1 MASVN
6 TVFSLGFRSPE
17 NHKKSIWNRAA
28 SSKTRWR
35 APILSRSFTILCELK
50 PGPSPSNPGGDD
62 FVTRVLK
69 ENPSQVEPRYRVNGK
84 LYNPKEREELSKGGE
99 ATRGAFEFIKR
110 KTENEKEKE
119 RGEVVNESVYL
130 SDILREYKGKLY
142 VPEQV
147 FGQELSEEEEF
158 EKSVKELPKM
168 SLEDFRKAMEN
179 DKVKLLTSKEE
190 ASGVSYS
197 GGYRDFIV
205 DLKEIPGVKSLQR
218 TKWSMRLGVGEAQ
231 ALLKEYS
238 GPQYEVESN
247 MMTSW
252 VGKVTDFPNP
262 VASSISSRVMVELGM
277 VSAVIAAAAAVVGG
291 FLASAVFAV
300 TSFAF
305 VTTVYVVWPI
315 VKPFLK
321 LFIGVFVGAIERS
334 WEYIADVL
342 ADGGIFSRI
351 SDFYTFGGMSS
362 SVEMLKPILL
372 VVMTM
377 VLLVRFTLSRRPKNF
392 RKWDLW
398 QGIAFSQSKAE
409 ARVDGST
416 GVKFG
421 DVAGIDEAVDELQEL
436 VKYLKN
442 PDLFDKMGIK
452 PPHGVLLEGP
462 PGCGKTLVAKA
473 IAGEAG
479 VPFYQMA
486 GSEFVEVL
494 VGVGSARIRDLFK
507 RAKVNKPS
515 VIFID
520 EIDALATRR
529 QGIFKENSDQSY
541 NAATQERE
549 TTLNQLL
556 IELDG
561 FDTGKGVIFLG
572 ATNRRDLLD
581 PALLRPGRFDRKIR
595 IRPPNAKGR
604 LDILKI
610 HASKVKMSDSVD
622 LSSYA
627 SNLPGWSGAK
637 LAQLVQEAALVAVR
651 KTHSSILQSD
661 MDDAVDR
668 LTVGPT
674 RIGLELGHEGQ
685 CRRATTE
692 VGVAITS
699 HLLLRYE
706 DAKIER
712 CDRISIIPRG
722 QTLSQ
727 VVFHRLDDESYMF
740 GRRPQL
746 LHRLQVLLG
755 ARAAEEVIYGS
766 DTSKASV
773 DYLSD
778 ASWLARKILTIWN
791 LENPMVIH
799 GEPPPWRK
807 RAQFV
812 GPRLDFEGSLYD
824 DYDLVEPPI
833 NFNMDDEVA
842 ERSEELI
849 SQMYNKTVAL
859 LKQNQTALLK
869 TVKVLLN
876 QKEIS
881 GEAIDFILDHYPP
894 ETRLDSLLQEQNPG
908 SLPFVPEH
916 LRRESDEFVL
926 VNHSTDVNASADT
939 NSIRGS
945 FFERSISLVLL
956 LWCFLFLVYCK
967 LGYSHNHGDN
977 YTDGSLSKVLNS
989 TRSRDSSVSP
999 QTTGKE
1005 NNYCLLREG
1014 QLQDVYE
1021 HVLSNNALLIC
1032 KVVQLQD
1039 GRGKHKPLDRVENKS
1054 LTLNGSGVPSQLS
1067 NATHYRLEPDGT
1079 GYNYASAMKGA
1090 KVVDQNKEA
1099 KGASN
1104 VLGKDHDKYLRNP
1117 CSVSNKYVVIELAE
1131 ETLVDTVRVANFEH
1145 YSSNLKEFS
1154 LSGSLSYPTD
1164 TWTHA
1169 GRFVAANAKQVQT
1182 FRLQEPKWL
1191 RYLKLSLISH
1201 YGSEFY
1207 CTLSV
1212 VEVFGIDAL
1221 EQMVEDLF
1229 VGSETLPSKPA
1240 LLELNHEEKTA
1251 DERQDGEVKS
1261 NATDQIGK
1269 ETDGQKK
1276 KDVVVKTINIVG
1288 DKKYEVRE
1296 KHNVL
1301 KLLMQKVKL
1310 IEMNLS
1316 VVEDSVKTM
1325 NDKEREVSL
1334 EMKRTLML
1342 VERSKAEIKEITEWK
1357 EKMDKELRD
1366 LELWKTLVVSRVES
1380 LARGNNALRL
1390 DVEKIEREQANLESK
1405 ELGVLLI
1412 SLFLVFLATV
1422 RLLSRRLW
1430 AFLGMSFTDK
1440 MGSLWP
1446 DSGWVMIL
1454 LSSSIMIFITLLS

>member
-17 NHKKSIWNRAA
+17 NLKKSIWKRYTA
-28 SSKTRWR
+28 SKTRWR
-35 APILSRSFTILCELK
+35 APILRRSFTILCELK

-84 LYNPKEREELSKGGE
+84 LYNPKEREDLSKGGE
-99 ATRGAFEFIKR
+99 ARRGAFEFIKR

-158 EKSVKELPKM
+158 EKNVKELPKM

-926 VNHSTDVNASADT
+926 VNHSTDVNASADI

-989 TRSRDSSVSP
+989 TSSRDSSVSP

-1005 NNYCLLREG
+1005 NNYCLLRKG

-1039 GRGKHKPLDRVENKS
+1039 GRGKHK
-1054 LTLNGSGVPSQLS
+1054 TLNGSGVPSQLS

-1240 LLELNHEEKTA
+1240 LLELNHEEKAA

-1342 VERSKAEIKEITEWK
+1342 VEISKAEIKEITEWK

>member
-1 MASVN
+1 MASVD
-6 TVFSLGFRSPE
+6 TVFSLGGTRLPE
-17 NHKKSIWNRAA
+17 IPKKSIWKHANA
-28 SSKTRWR
+28 SNFSAKTRWR
-35 APILSRSFTILCELK
+35 GPILRRSFTVLCELK
-50 PGPSPSNPGGDD
+50 KSGETNKPQAAVVDD

-69 ENPSQVEPRYRVNGK
+69 ENPSQVEPRYRVGDK
-84 LYNPKEREELSKGGE
+84 LYNLKEREDLSKGG
-99 ATRGAFEFIKR
+99 ANASSGAFEFIRR
-110 KTENEKEKE
+110 KLDSKMETEE
-119 RGEVVNESVYL
+119 RGSESGNESVYL
-130 SDILREYKGKLY
+130 SDILREYRGKLY

-147 FGQELSEEEEF
+147 FGPELSEEDEF
-158 EKSVKELPKM
+158 ERTVKDLPKM
-168 SLEDFRKAMEN
+168 SLEDFRKVMKN
-179 DKVKLLTSKEE
+179 DKVKLLTSKE
-190 ASGVSYS
+190 VSVSPYTS
-197 GGYRDFIV
+197 GYRDFVV

-218 TKWSMRLGVGEAQ
+218 TKWSMKLEAGEAQ
-231 ALLKEYS
+231 SLLKEYT
-238 GPQYEVESN
+238 GPQYEIERHI
-247 MMTSW
+247 TSW
-252 VGKVTDFPNP
+252 VGKVADFPNP

-277 VSAVIAAAAAVVGG
+277 VTAVIAAAAVVVGG

-315 VKPFLK
+315 AKPFLK
-321 LFIGVFVGAIERS
+321 LFVGIFLVVLEKV
-334 WEYIADVL
+334 WDYLVDVL

-351 SDFYTFGGMSS
+351 SDFYTFGGVSS
-362 SVEMLKPILL
+362 SLEMLKPILL
-372 VVMTM
+372 VVVTM

-416 GVKFG
+416 GVKFA

-529 QGIFKENSDQSY
+529 QGIFKENSDQLY

-595 IRPPNAKGR
+595 VRPPNAKGR

-674 RIGLELGHEGQ
+674 RIGLELGHQGQ

-699 HLLLRYE
+699 HLLLRHE
-706 DAKIER
+706 NAKIER
-712 CDRISIIPRG
+712 CDRVSIIPRG

-740 GRRPQL
+740 GRFPQL
-746 LHRLQVLLG
+746 LHRLQVLLAG
-755 ARAAEEVIYGS
+755 RAAEQVIYGS

-812 GPRLDFEGSLYD
+812 GPRLDFEGSLYED
-824 DYDLVEPPI
+824 DDLVEPPI

-842 ERSEELI
+842 QRSEELI
-849 SQMYNKTVAL
+849 CQMYDKTVAL
-859 LKQNQTALLK
+859 LTQNQTALLK
-869 TVKVLLN
+869 TIKVLLN

-881 GEAIDFILDHYPP
+881 GEAIDFILDQYPP
-894 ETRLDSLLQEQNPG
+894 ETPLNLLLQEQNPG

-916 LRRESDEFVL
+916 LRHESGDFVL
-926 VNHSTDVNASADT
+926 VNHSTDINA
-939 NSIRGS
+939 
-945 FFERSISLVLL
+945 
-956 LWCFLFLVYCK
+956 
-967 LGYSHNHGDN
+967 
-977 YTDGSLSKVLNS
+977 
-989 TRSRDSSVSP
+989 
-999 QTTGKE
+999 
-1005 NNYCLLREG
+1005 
-1014 QLQDVYE
+1014 
-1021 HVLSNNALLIC
+1021 
-1032 KVVQLQD
+1032 
-1039 GRGKHKPLDRVENKS
+1039 
-1054 LTLNGSGVPSQLS
+1054 
-1067 NATHYRLEPDGT
+1067 
-1079 GYNYASAMKGA
+1079 
-1090 KVVDQNKEA
+1090 
-1099 KGASN
+1099 
-1104 VLGKDHDKYLRNP
+1104 
-1117 CSVSNKYVVIELAE
+1117 
-1131 ETLVDTVRVANFEH
+1131 
-1145 YSSNLKEFS
+1145 
-1154 LSGSLSYPTD
+1154 
-1164 TWTHA
+1164 
-1169 GRFVAANAKQVQT
+1169 
-1182 FRLQEPKWL
+1182 
-1191 RYLKLSLISH
+1191 
-1201 YGSEFY
+1201 
-1207 CTLSV
+1207 
-1212 VEVFGIDAL
+1212 
-1221 EQMVEDLF
+1221 
-1229 VGSETLPSKPA
+1229 
-1240 LLELNHEEKTA
+1240 
-1251 DERQDGEVKS
+1251 
-1261 NATDQIGK
+1261 
-1269 ETDGQKK
+1269 
-1276 KDVVVKTINIVG
+1276 
-1288 DKKYEVRE
+1288 
-1296 KHNVL
+1296 
-1301 KLLMQKVKL
+1301 
-1310 IEMNLS
+1310 
-1316 VVEDSVKTM
+1316 
-1325 NDKEREVSL
+1325 
-1334 EMKRTLML
+1334 
-1342 VERSKAEIKEITEWK
+1342 
-1357 EKMDKELRD
+1357 
-1366 LELWKTLVVSRVES
+1366 
-1380 LARGNNALRL
+1380 
-1390 DVEKIEREQANLESK
+1390 QA
-1405 ELGVLLI
+1405 
-1412 SLFLVFLATV
+1412 
-1422 RLLSRRLW
+1422 
-1430 AFLGMSFTDK
+1430 
-1440 MGSLWP
+1440 
-1446 DSGWVMIL
+1446 
-1454 LSSSIMIFITLLS
+1454 